1 MESTMSQPS
10 DRINA
15 TALTTASING
25 RRRRLVLAGAATP
38 TLAAL
43 PVFAQGFPNRPVKLV
58 VPFAAGGPTD
68 VMTRALAKLMAG
80 PLGQQVIVE
89 NRPGAGGNIA
99 AAYVAS
105 SPADGYTVLIAGQ
118 AIMAISNVLYDK
130 PGYDP
135 VKDFSWV
142 GMLGSLPNVL
152 IAHPEAVPARDMKG
166 FIALAKTRELSY
178 ASNGNGSLSHLSTE
192 VLAQAA
198 GVKFV
203 HVPYKGAAPARVD
216 LLAGRVAF
224 TLVSPSTAMPLIK
237 QGSVRALAVSTPTRM
252 PSLPDVPTLV
262 ESGFP
267 MLDVPVWFAAVA
279 PSGTPSGPLNA
290 LRKAFT
296 ATITT
301 PAYKTE
307 IDKQFGMVV
316 NLDADAAGKMLTR
329 ERQIW
334 GDAVRRTGAKAG

>member
-1 MESTMSQPS
+1 MSKQSPVST
-10 DRINA
+10 
-15 TALTTASING
+15 
-25 RRRRLVLAGAATP
+25 RRRLLGAG
-38 TLAAL
+38 LAASAAWTAL
-43 PVFAQGFPNRPVKLV
+43 PSRAQAFPTKPVRLV

-68 VMTRALAKLMAG
+68 IMTRALAKLMAG
-80 PLGQQVIVE
+80 PLGQQVVVE

-105 SPADGYTVLIAGQ
+105 SPADGYTLLIAGQ

-142 GMLGSLPNVL
+142 GMLGSLPNIL
-152 IAHPEAVPARDMKG
+152 IAHPETVPAKDMKS

-178 ASNGNGSLSHLSTE
+178 ASNGNGSLSHLSAE
-192 VLAQAA
+192 VLGQAA

-203 HVPYKGAAPARVD
+203 HVPYKGAAPAQVD

-279 PSGTPSGPLNA
+279 PSGTPNGPLAA
-290 LRKAFT
+290 LRKALS
-296 ATITT
+296 ATIMT
-301 PAYKTE
+301 PAYKAE

-316 NLDADAAGKMLTR
+316 NLDADAAGKMLAR
-329 ERQIW
+329 ERQTW
-334 GDAVRRTGAKAG
+334 GDAVRRTGAKAS

>member
-1 MESTMSQPS
+1 
-10 DRINA
+10 
-15 TALTTASING
+15 
-25 RRRRLVLAGAATP
+25 
-38 TLAAL
+38 
-43 PVFAQGFPNRPVKLV
+43 
-58 VPFAAGGPTD
+58 
-68 VMTRALAKLMAG
+68 
-80 PLGQQVIVE
+80 
-89 NRPGAGGNIA
+89 
-99 AAYVAS
+99 
-105 SPADGYTVLIAGQ
+105 
-118 AIMAISNVLYDK
+118 
-130 PGYDP
+130 
-135 VKDFSWV
+135 
-142 GMLGSLPNVL
+142 
-152 IAHPEAVPARDMKG
+152 MKS

-279 PSGTPSGPLNA
+279 PSGTPNGPLSA
-290 LRKAFT
+290 LRKAFA

-301 PAYKTE
+301 PAYKAE

-316 NLDADAAGKMLTR
+316 NLDAGAAGKLLSR